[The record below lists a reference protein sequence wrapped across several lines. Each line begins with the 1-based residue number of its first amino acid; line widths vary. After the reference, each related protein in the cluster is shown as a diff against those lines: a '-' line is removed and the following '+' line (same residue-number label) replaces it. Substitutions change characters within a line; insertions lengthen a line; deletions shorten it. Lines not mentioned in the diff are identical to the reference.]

1 MCVILSLVPDL
12 FLCFCAVLQS
22 LEFSEPLVG
31 NVAPDFVAEA
41 VFDQEFVK
49 VKTPATLRKSLLPA
63 R

>member
-1 MCVILSLVPDL
+1 MPDL
-12 FLCFCAVLQS
+12 FLCFCVVLQS
-22 LEFSEPLVG
+22 LEFSEPLIG
-31 NVAPDFVAEA
+31 NVAPDFVAEV